1 MRAIDPSTF
10 LWRQE
15 RFQIDEISPCVK
27 GDLLDQKHPVQNQ
40 IARAPIRGVSC
51 GLPEGRRTARP
62 AGDRRDRA
70 LANTKRL
77 VASVSRAMHCTLLYR
92 SRGIR
97 RRTLDVVG
105 GRREGGGDFLSL
117 SLSISPIT
125 IMMSVFYA
133 ATAPH
138 RTAAIHHR
146 LVII

>member
-10 LWRQE
+10 LLKQE
-15 RFQIDEISPCVK
+15 RFQIDEISLCVK

-77 VASVSRAMHCTLLYR
+77 VASVSRAMHCTLA
-92 SRGIR
+92 
-97 RRTLDVVG
+97 
-105 GRREGGGDFLSL
+105 REESAVQLS
-117 SLSISPIT
+117 T
-125 IMMSVFYA
+125 
-133 ATAPH
+133 
-138 RTAAIHHR
+138 
-146 LVII
+146 